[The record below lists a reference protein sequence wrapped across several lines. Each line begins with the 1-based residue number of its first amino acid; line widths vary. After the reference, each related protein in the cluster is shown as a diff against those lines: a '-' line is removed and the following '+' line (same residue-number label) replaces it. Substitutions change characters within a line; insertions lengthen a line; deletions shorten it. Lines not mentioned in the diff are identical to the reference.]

1 MNLIAE
7 QETQGVT
14 SQQVKNNGF
23 MCTQGNPREYRH
35 FSNIKNLIRFMNQ
48 RLRNEFVKNIETKT

>member
-1 MNLIAE
+1 MNLIVE

-23 MCTQGNPREYRH
+23 MWAQGNPREYGH
-35 FSNIKNLIRFMNQ
+35 FSNIKNLIRFMN
-48 RLRNEFVKNIETKT
+48 